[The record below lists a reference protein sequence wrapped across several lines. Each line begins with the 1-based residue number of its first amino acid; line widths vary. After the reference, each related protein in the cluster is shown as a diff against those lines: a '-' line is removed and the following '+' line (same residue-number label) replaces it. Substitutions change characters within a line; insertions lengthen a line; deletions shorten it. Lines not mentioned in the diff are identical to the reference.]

1 MINSSDKETDLFRNE
16 KKVHFNDKSEDRF
29 N

>member
-16 KKVHFNDKSEDRF
+16 KKVLFNDKSEDRF